1 MKSRHGFG
9 ILIVLTFINFG
20 YAGSF
25 NHESS
30 DLSDR
35 IKKDTAKIKAAFC
48 EDDIAA
54 NEYLKDR
61 LKPIRTNFKR
71 INSITQWTSVL
82 KKDIEGESAEGGE
95 ATFFF
100 KGKRLEK
107 VLARHYGEMGQ
118 ALIEYYLMNGQLSF
132 VFQKDYKYNRPMF
145 YDIKAMKENN
155 DTEAF
160 DFNKSEIMENRNYFE
175 KGHLFH
181 IVNSQDCG
189 APFSSEYMAEEEKS
203 IQDDFKRLMELL
215 K

>member
-1 MKSRHGFG
+1 MKSRLGFG
-9 ILIVLTFINFG
+9 IVIVLTFINLG
-20 YAGSF
+20 YAGNF
-25 NHESS
+25 NHEFS
-30 DLSDR
+30 DFSVR
-35 IKKDTAKIKAAFC
+35 ITKDTAKIKAAFH

-61 LKPIRTNFKR
+61 LKPIQSNFKR
-71 INSITQWTSVL
+71 INSITQWTSIL
-82 KKDIEGESAEGGE
+82 KRDIEGESAEGGE

-107 VLARHYGEMGQ
+107 ILARHYGEMGQ
-118 ALIEYYLMNGQLSF
+118 ALIEYYLLNGQLSF

-145 YDIKAMKENN
+145 YDTKAMKENN
-155 DTEAF
+155 DSEAF
-160 DFNKSEIMENRNYFE
+160 DFKKSEITETRNYFE
-175 KGHLFH
+175 KGDLFH

-189 APFSSEYMAEEEKS
+189 APFSGEYMAAEENS

>member
-100 KGKRLEK
+100 KGKRW
-107 VLARHYGEMGQ
+107 
-118 ALIEYYLMNGQLSF
+118 
-132 VFQKDYKYNRPMF
+132 
-145 YDIKAMKENN
+145 
-155 DTEAF
+155 
-160 DFNKSEIMENRNYFE
+160 
-175 KGHLFH
+175 
-181 IVNSQDCG
+181 
-189 APFSSEYMAEEEKS
+189 
-203 IQDDFKRLMELL
+203 KRF
-215 K
+215 